1 MKTSTKHSIPI
12 FFLMIII
19 SSIAFLSCEKEVN
32 EENLFDK
39 KWILTEIET
48 DTADILPVKEIFIE
62 FSDSTITGKGGCN
75 GYWIN
80 DYILDGNEFNVN
92 SIISTDIYCGKQISG
107 IEETY
112 FKVLRSA
119 EKIKI
124 VGTKLKIKGELGK
137 LKYKKE

>member
-1 MKTSTKHSIPI
+1 MKTLSKYLVPI
-12 FFLMIII
+12 FFLMITI
-19 SSIAFLSCEKEVN
+19 SSFVFSSCEKEVN

-39 KWILTEIET
+39 KWILNEMET
-48 DTADILPVKEIFIE
+48 DTANISPVKEIFIE
-62 FSDSTITGKGGCN
+62 FSDSTITGSGGCN

-80 DYILDGNEFNVN
+80 DYILEGNEFNVN

-124 VGTKLKIKGELGK
+124 VGNKLEISGTLGELE
-137 LKYKKE
+137 YKK

>member
-1 MKTSTKHSIPI
+1 MKTLHKHSIPV

-19 SSIAFLSCEKEVN
+19 SSISFLSCEKEVN
-32 EENLFDK
+32 AEHFFDK

-75 GYWIN
+75 SYWIN
-80 DYILDGNEFNVN
+80 DYILDGNEFTVN
-92 SIISTDIYCGKQISG
+92 GIISTKIYCGKQISG
-107 IEETY
+107 IENTY
-112 FKVLRSA
+112 YKVLQSA

-124 VGTKLKIKGELGK
+124 AGTKLKIKGELGK
-137 LKYKKE
+137 LVYKN